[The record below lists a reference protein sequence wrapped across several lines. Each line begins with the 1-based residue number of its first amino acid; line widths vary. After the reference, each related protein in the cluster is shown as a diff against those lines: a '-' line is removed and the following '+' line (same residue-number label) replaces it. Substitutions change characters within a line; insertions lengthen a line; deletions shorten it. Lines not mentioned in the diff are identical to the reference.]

1 MQLRPLST
9 CHAEGDLCM
18 DVLAKAIP
26 HHRRK
31 HVRHLGIERKTHSRC
46 RLDSEHWDL
55 RMTEAAHRG
64 SWLLPVGA

>member
-1 MQLRPLST
+1 
-9 CHAEGDLCM
+9 M